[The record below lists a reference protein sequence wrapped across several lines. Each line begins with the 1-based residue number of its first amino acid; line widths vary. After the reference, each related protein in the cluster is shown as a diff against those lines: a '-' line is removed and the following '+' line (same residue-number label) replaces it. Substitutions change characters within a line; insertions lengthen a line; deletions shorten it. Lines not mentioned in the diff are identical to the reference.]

1 MDQTAYISALK
12 PIVHADLVGARPETL
27 LQGEL
32 YSMFRSL
39 LGAIAWFNMT
49 RCDIMVYV
57 VSLQRVAH
65 QPTALHARRLN
76 AIVRYAQRHPKGITY
91 RPLAGRLR
99 LLARQR
105 PVREKRKA
113 THTR

>member
-1 MDQTAYISALK
+1 MIKELEKVFGPLAVKWDCFTNCGIRHTLDLNARTLTMDQTAYISALK

-39 LGAIAWFNMT
+39 LGAIAWCNMT

-57 VSLQRVAH
+57 VALQRIAH
-65 QPTALHARRLN
+65 KPRVIHARRLN
-76 AIVRYAQRHPKGITY
+76 AVVR
-91 RPLAGRLR
+91 
-99 LLARQR
+99 
-105 PVREKRKA
+105 
-113 THTR
+113 